1 MRVFNY
7 SNQTLIFIINREINS
22 YFDLESVKEDII
34 NSPNFSFEALFA
46 EIDQANVGYI
56 DFNTLFEFFRK
67 NAFYPYE
74 EEIIAILRR
83 LDKNDDGRLTMSEFI
98 DSLTPKGLLSPEPI
112 PDHQESKFKQK
123 SIDEN
128 LESLNKKILS
138 GKKKSQEGIEVPI
151 QETRKSKVQNESEGN
166 FDARKSKVQSYS
178 EVTERKSRLAE
189 PHIQSDLTERKP
201 ENPQQIKK
209 NSTQNHDI
217 PAAPEYSFS
226 NKKSNVNLGSTYTN
240 TPPRYPKP
248 VKTTASQIIEK
259 TPPHY
264 NYYPYEPVRRA
275 FSPMKESILKSS
287 RTPPRK
293 PESSS
298 QEQLNF
304 SQKKL
309 SGSNVGSYEERRKDS
324 ARKLQEVEEERKRSS
339 FHQEH
344 QEFED
349 NDAGFRE
356 KRLLSSYQQEKNSE
370 TLRGSVKLD
379 SNIRAGS
386 IKGNDNSNIRSSVQ
400 ANNDNRASVKAGE
413 INRGSVRNPPE
424 EKRSIAYPDNKRPS
438 SKNID
443 ETQRG
448 STKAFQEPA
457 LPKKSLVSQE
467 KRPSQQQNIEKR
479 ISQAP
484 AYQEKPQVFSEER
497 QSPQGEGFKRGSF
510 GTSQQKKSSVYEANQ
525 KKASVYQEHHEDFEE
540 RRVSSKNSQ
549 EDAHYEENNQ
559 ENQEGSDIEEHES
572 APPQDKKRSQIAE
585 QLYQEQQKRYSED
598 KRFSKIQEKPQIS
611 SEEKRFSSRNPEQI
625 YQERPL
631 LPSEDKRPSTK
642 TPEPIDKRMSKAQA
656 PEDKRFSSSRN
667 AEPLYQEKPRIPGEE
682 KRPSQYQSLNDPKR
696 PSNYQE
702 RPQPLNEEKRA
713 SGYQAPLEEKRPSA
727 YKAPIE
733 EKRPSAYQSIEE
745 KRASA
750 YQAPDKRASNYQK
763 PIEEKRASA
772 YQNPIEEKRASNYQ
786 NPIEEKRAS
795 AYQNP
800 IEEKRAS
807 NYQNPIEEKRASAYQ
822 NPIEEKR
829 ASAFKAPVEEKRPS
843 SYQAPIEE
851 KRASKYQAPIEEKR
865 ASAYKAPIEEK
876 RASAYKAPIET
887 EKRVSNYNP
896 IEEKRPST
904 NESPL
909 EGKRPSTNQSP
920 LLEDK
925 RPSANQ
931 SPLEP
936 DGKRVSAYQERPIV
950 PSEEKRFSKSSN
962 MGGAED
968 KRLSSSKLQ
977 DLQFQ
982 EKPQLPSEDKRHS
995 NASSKKDAK
1004 TPVFQDEKKGSISA
1018 NKETF
1023 EKKASVL
1030 SNPEDKKGS
1039 IIAREPKGSMLNSKG
1054 AISNMENSERSIDQL
1069 QEKARLQSL
1078 KIDEIIKK
1086 EGNSLDDSHPGE
1098 KKARNSDLGFYKKTE
1113 TVQMKSQER
1122 KSAPLIIGHSSFNS
1136 EQGQEESNAGRK
1148 KDNSVS
1154 AVKEES
1160 EREEEEDRQE
1170 EANENDME
1178 GNNENQEEENYGEE
1192 HKGNQEEI
1200 AQDLVKYFKTLLSC
1214 EEELE
1219 RCKQDLALRPDFNL
1233 VDFFLFFDKEK
1244 HGYCQKEEF
1253 QESLSE
1259 LGVQFQ
1265 PQNLILFL
1273 KRFIKGDGEE
1283 LKFYDFSE
1291 AFLPLLTDY
1300 AELLNQRKPINIDFQ
1315 FKFRE
1320 V

>member
-1 MRVFNY
+1 M
-7 SNQTLIFIINREINS
+7 
-22 YFDLESVKEDII
+22 
-34 NSPNFSFEALFA
+34 FA

-56 DFNTLFEFFRK
+56 DFNSLFEFFHK

-83 LDKNDDGRLTMSEFI
+83 LDKNDDGRLTMAEFI

-112 PDHQESKFKQK
+112 PDHQAPKFKPK

-138 GKKKSQEGIEVPI
+138 GKKKSQEGFEVPI
-151 QETRKSKVQNESEGN
+151 QETRKSKVQNDFEGT

-209 NSTQNHDI
+209 NSTQNKDI
-217 PAAPEYSFS
+217 PVAPEYSFS
-226 NKKSNVNLGSTYTN
+226 NKKSNANLGSTYTN

-309 SGSNVGSYEERRKDS
+309 SGSNVGSYEDRRKDS
-324 ARKLQEVEEERKRSS
+324 ARKLQEVEEDRKRSS
-339 FHQEH
+339 LHQDN
-344 QEFED
+344 QELDD
-349 NDAGFRE
+349 NDSGFRE

-370 TLRGSVKLD
+370 PPRGSVKLD
-379 SNIRAGS
+379 NNIRAGS

-400 ANNDNRASVKAGE
+400 ANNDNRASVKAAE

-448 STKAFQEPA
+448 STKTFQEPV

-497 QSPQGEGFKRGSF
+497 QSPQGEDFKRGSF
-510 GTSQQKKSSVYEANQ
+510 GTAQQKKPSVYEANQ
-525 KKASVYQEHHEDFEE
+525 KKASVYQEHPEDFAE
-540 RRVSSKNSQ
+540 RRISSKNSQ
-549 EDAHYEENNQ
+549 EEVHYEEN
-559 ENQEGSDIEEHES
+559 NQEGSDIEEHEP

-598 KRFSKIQEKPQIS
+598 KRFSKIQEKPQIPC
-611 SEEKRFSSRNPEQI
+611 EEKRISSRNPEQI

-631 LPSEDKRPSTK
+631 LPSEEKRPSIK
-642 TPEPIDKRMSKAQA
+642 NPESTDKRMSKAQP

-733 EKRPSAYQSIEE
+733 EKRPSAYQSLEE

-750 YQAPDKRASNYQK
+750 AYQAPEKRVSNYQA

-772 YQNPIEEKRASNYQ
+772 YQNPID
-786 NPIEEKRAS
+786 
-795 AYQNP
+795 
-800 IEEKRAS
+800 
-807 NYQNPIEEKRASAYQ
+807 
-822 NPIEEKR
+822 EKR

-843 SYQAPIEE
+843 SYQASIEE
-851 KRASKYQAPIEEKR
+851 KRASAYKAAPIEEKR

-876 RASAYKAPIET
+876 RASAYKAPIEAK
-887 EKRVSNYNP
+887 KRVSNYNP
-896 IEEKRPST
+896 VEEKRPST

-920 LLEDK
+920 LEGK

-982 EKPQLPSEDKRHS
+982 EKPQLPGEDKRHS
-995 NASSKKDAK
+995 TASSKKDAK
-1004 TPVFQDEKKGSISA
+1004 TPVFQDEKKGSISG
-1018 NKETF
+1018 NKDAF

-1030 SNPEDKKGS
+1030 SNLEDKKGS
-1039 IIAREPKGSMLNSKG
+1039 VLGAREPKGSMLNSKG
-1054 AISNMENSERSIDQL
+1054 VISNMENSERSIDQL

-1086 EGNSLDDSHPGE
+1086 EGNSLDDSHPGD
-1098 KKARNSDLGFYKKTE
+1098 KKARNSDLGFYNKSE

-1136 EQGQEESNAGRK
+1136 EQGQEESNVGRK
-1148 KDNSVS
+1148 KDHSVS

-1170 EANENDME
+1170 EANDNDLE
-1178 GNNENQEEENYGEE
+1178 ERNENREDHYREE
-1192 HKGNQEEI
+1192 HKLNHEEI

-1265 PQNLILFL
+1265 PQNLVLFL

-1291 AFLPLLTDY
+1291 AFLPLLSDY

-1320 V
+1320 VYFFGGSYK